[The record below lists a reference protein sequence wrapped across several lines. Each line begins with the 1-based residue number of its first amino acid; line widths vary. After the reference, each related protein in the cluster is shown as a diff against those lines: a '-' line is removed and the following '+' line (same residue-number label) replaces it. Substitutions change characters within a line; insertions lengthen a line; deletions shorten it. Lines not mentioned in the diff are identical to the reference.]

1 MVGDPGDPWAPAL
14 RTVAESGAAGRCLA
28 EGPLEA
34 AASSDQVS
42 NIKKDRHFGHVA
54 RTHQVKRGLPMPRVD
69 NLVNSPFQKNL
80 RLSRDS
86 LPPCFSSSLSSAS
99 RLRGK
104 LSFEAKS
111 PPHWKQLCWAW
122 VTRRFF
128 CNTFRR
134 SVQTSLVLTPSMPSN
149 AQNVMKKMING
160 TLA

>member
-69 NLVNSPFQKNL
+69 NLVNTALFKKIFDFLETHFP
-80 RLSRDS
+80 R
-86 LPPCFSSSLSSAS
+86 AS
-99 RLRGK
+99 R
-104 LSFEAKS
+104 
-111 PPHWKQLCWAW
+111 
-122 VTRRFF
+122 RRLAA
-128 CNTFRR
+128 RR
-134 SVQTSLVLTPSMPSN
+134 VYGAS
-149 AQNVMKKMING
+149 
-160 TLA
+160 